1 MSTDPALSQLP
12 RIPVSLVRA
21 AAPWKR
27 AATATTVLPD
37 VRAHLAG
44 WHPDPG
50 RLTAYRTLVGSSAV
64 VPLAFP
70 QVAVMAVH
78 LDLISRWSFPIRAM
92 GLIHLA
98 SDIHVA
104 GELPEQGPWEVRAWI
119 GGGRHVRSGLEF
131 DLGGQVLVD
140 GQVRWASRAVTLSRS
155 RSAGGAEASA
165 VPDVAVPDPAEA
177 WQEPVT
183 VHVGEDT
190 GRSFGRVTGDVNPIH
205 LHALSARAFG
215 FSRAIAHGWWTTGRI
230 AALLGA
236 DECVAGGH
244 LRILFKRPVY
254 LPSTPDLLVC
264 PAAEPVT
271 ESGAEPGSPP
281 VRRFALVAGASGAA
295 PVPPDASPGSEEAAL
310 RVLAYGDIA
319 G

>member
-12 RIPVSLVRA
+12 RIPVSLARA

-37 VRAHLAG
+37 ARAHIAG

-98 SDIHVA
+98 SDIHVS

-140 GQVRWASRAVTLSRS
+140 GEVRWASRAVTLSRS

-165 VPDVAVPDPAEA
+165 VPDVAEPDVAEP
-177 WQEPVT
+177 WQEPVALA
-183 VHVGEDT
+183 VGEGT

-215 FSRAIAHGWWTTGRI
+215 FPRAIAHGWWTTGRI

-236 DECVAGGH
+236 DECAAGAH

-264 PAAEPVT
+264 PAAET
-271 ESGAEPGSPP
+271 ATDAGAEPGPP
-281 VRRFALVAGASGAA
+281 LRRFALVAGASDA
-295 PVPPDASPGSEEAAL
+295 PHPAPEAVPGVEEAAL
-310 RVLAYGDIA
+310 RVLSYGDIA